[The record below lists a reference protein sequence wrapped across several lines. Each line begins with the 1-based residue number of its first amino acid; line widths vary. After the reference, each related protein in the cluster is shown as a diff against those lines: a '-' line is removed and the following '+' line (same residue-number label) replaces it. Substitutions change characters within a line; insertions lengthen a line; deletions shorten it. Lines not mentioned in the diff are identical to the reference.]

1 MEKVYKQ
8 DFPILKNNKIFYLDN
23 GATSQHPNK
32 VLSDVLSFYKKFN
45 ANPHRGSYSLSVKAT
60 NIYEN
65 AREGVKNFIN
75 AKDKCEIIFTKNATE
90 SLNLVAYSYALNNL
104 KKGDEIVLSIM
115 EHHSMIVPFQM
126 VAKKTGATL
135 KYIYMND
142 DFCLDEAE
150 IEKKITKNTK
160 IVGISTVSN
169 VLGTKNNVKK
179 IVQKAHSVGAVVV
192 CDASQSIAHFPL
204 DVQALDVDF
213 AVFSGHKMFA
223 PFGIGVLFG
232 KQSLLE
238 KMPPFLYGGDMI
250 EYVDEQNTTFAPLPQ
265 KFEAGTQNV
274 GGAVGLLSAIN
285 YINSIGYKTIE
296 KHEKE
301 LTDYAYKS
309 LKGLKFLEVYAPKN
323 KEFRTAVLSFNIK
336 GVHAHDVSS
345 ILDLNNVFVRAGNH
359 CAQPLLKYMGVNST
373 IRASFSIYNTKE
385 DVDNLVLALT
395 EAYKKFKKY
404 IKD

>member
-1 MEKVYKQ
+1 MEKVFKS
-8 DFPILKNNKIFYLDN
+8 DFPILKNNKFSYLDS
-23 GATSQHPNK
+23 GATSQHPQS
-32 VLSDVLSFYKKFN
+32 VLNDVISYYKKSN

-60 NIYEN
+60 ELYEK
-65 AREGVKNFIN
+65 AREGVKNFVN
-75 AKDKCEIIFTKNATE
+75 AKSSAEIIFTKNATE
-90 SLNLVAYSYALNNL
+90 SLNLIAYSYGLNNL

-126 VAKKTGATL
+126 VAQKTGATL
-135 KYIYMND
+135 KYIYLND
-142 DFCLDEAE
+142 DFCLDEKE

-169 VLGTKNNVKK
+169 VLGTKNDVKK
-179 IVQKAHSVGAVVV
+179 IVEKAHSVGAIVV

-204 DVQALDVDF
+204 DVQKLDVDF

-223 PFGIGVLFG
+223 PLGIGVLFG

-238 KMPPFLYGGDMI
+238 KMPPFLFGGDMI
-250 EYVDEQNTTFAPLPQ
+250 EYVDEQNTSFAPLPQ

-285 YINSIGYKTIE
+285 YINEIGYKSIE
-296 KHEKE
+296 KYEEH

-309 LKGLKFLEVYAPKN
+309 LTKLKFLEVYATKN
-323 KEFRTAVLSFNIK
+323 KECRTAVLSFNIK
-336 GVHAHDVSS
+336 GIHAHDVSS
-345 ILDLNNVFVRAGNH
+345 ILDLNNVFVRSGNH
-359 CAQPLLKYMGVNST
+359 CAQPLLKHIGLGST
-373 IRASFSIYNTKE
+373 IRASFSIYNTKQ
-385 DVDNLVLALT
+385 DVDNLVLALN

>member
-1 MEKVYKQ
+1 MEKVFKG
-8 DFPILKNNKIFYLDN
+8 DFPILKNSKFSYLDS
-23 GATSQHPNK
+23 GATSQHPTC
-32 VLSDVLSFYKKFN
+32 VLNDVISYYKKNN

-60 NIYEN
+60 KLYEN

-75 AKDKCEIIFTKNATE
+75 AKSSAEIIFTKNATE
-90 SLNLVAYSYALNNL
+90 SLNLIAYSYGLNNL

-135 KYIYMND
+135 KYIYLND
-142 DFCLDEAE
+142 DFCLDEQE

-169 VLGTKNNVKK
+169 VLGTKNDVKK
-179 IVQKAHSVGAVVV
+179 IVKKAHSVGAVVV
-192 CDASQSIAHFPL
+192 CDASQSIAHMPL
-204 DVQALDVDF
+204 DVQNLDVDF

-223 PFGIGVLFG
+223 PLGIGVLFG
-232 KQSLLE
+232 KQSLLL
-238 KMPPFLYGGDMI
+238 KMPPFLFGGDMI

-285 YINSIGYKTIE
+285 YINEIGYKEIQKYE
-296 KHEKE
+296 NN
-301 LTDYAYKS
+301 LTDYAYKN
-309 LKGLKFLEVYAPKN
+309 LTKLKFLEVYATKN
-323 KEFRTAVLSFNIK
+323 KENRSSVLSFNIK
-336 GVHAHDVSS
+336 GIHAHDVSS
-345 ILDLNNVFVRAGNH
+345 ILDLENVFVRSGNH
-359 CAQPLLKYMGVNST
+359 CAQPLLKHMKVSST
-373 IRASFSIYNTKE
+373 IRASFSIYNTKQ
-385 DVDNLVLALT
+385 DVDNLVFALN